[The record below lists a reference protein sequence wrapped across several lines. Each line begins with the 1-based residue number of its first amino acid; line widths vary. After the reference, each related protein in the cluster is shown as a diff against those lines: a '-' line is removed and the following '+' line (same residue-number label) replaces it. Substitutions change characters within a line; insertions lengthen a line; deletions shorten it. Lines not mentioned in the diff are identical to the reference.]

1 MVLQDVATREMTLDQ
16 LLHVLRPKVEG
27 SLNLDRLFYDEPL
40 DFFVFFSSTASLV
53 GNPGQANY
61 CAANMFMHG
70 LAGQRRRRGLAASV
84 MDLGAVLG
92 TGYITREIGDE
103 QIKAVSDR
111 GFMILS
117 ESDVHQTFAEA
128 VRASRTDSGCE
139 AHISTGLRRLTENTP
154 NRPGWYNIP
163 KFSCLTIQ
171 ESGEDTGGYQ
181 QKATASIKERLA
193 AAKTTQDASGSTGI
207 PKGVVLGHASLK
219 HEIEHCAAVYGLGH
233 DDVVLQQSAWSF
245 DLSITQIFLS
255 LSVGARLHMISH
267 MKRADPHAIVKSV
280 VTEGITATYATP
292 TEYKS
297 WLKREYRHILQSTNW
312 RLALVAGEAVTEALL
327 EQFRDANQPNL
338 RVFNVYGPTETTCGS
353 TKMELTYTVPDFYQ
367 GTIPV
372 GRASAD
378 ECFYIL
384 DESQSLQPI
393 GQIGEVVIGGV
404 GVAMGYLNNDE
415 LTRRSFLPDIFAPR
429 EYLERGWSRMYR
441 TGDVGYL
448 REDGTLILKGRVN
461 GDTEVKH
468 NGVRIDLKDIE
479 HTVLKAANG
488 TLTDA
493 VASKRVA
500 LDQGAKFIVVH
511 VVFSEKTPIEKDEYL
526 TNLLHSL
533 PLSRTVL
540 PAAIIPIDA
549 LPRTI
554 AGKTDRRASQS
565 LPIPRMTCKQ
575 KQNLSLTRNEVEMR
589 NMWESVIPNDL
600 VGLHQ
605 IDVHSDFF
613 AVGGSSLALIE
624 LQSQI
629 RQRFPIIPS
638 LIELFQNSTLRSMT
652 QLVSSEKASDNLDNS
667 QEIAVID
674 WEAEV
679 SLASLS
685 LKEATFPEV
694 AIAPL
699 SPPRIAVLTGATG
712 FLGQNI
718 LEDLIDR
725 VDKIICIAV
734 RDVTRHNTETWRATG
749 KVDYYE
755 GDLRAPCLGM
765 DEKTAD
771 SIFQQADVVIHNGAD
786 VSHLKTYASLR
797 AANVQSTKELV
808 RLCVPRR
815 IPLHYIS
822 TTGVSMYGNTSYFNE
837 TSARDCGPPRDGLY
851 GYVASKWAS
860 EIYLEN
866 AHARFGLPVC
876 IHRPS
881 SIIRPNSTT
890 TGEAAASDVLQ
901 NMLAYSQS
909 LCAVPNT
916 NGLDGII
923 DLVHPKTVT
932 SRIIHALTDSNN
944 ARGIVWMHESGDQE
958 LGFATLSEYLG
969 TQAGQTI
976 QELPLQEWLARA
988 KDIGL
993 PEAMAAIMAKI
1004 GDGQVMN
1011 FPKVLH

>member
-1 MVLQDVATREMTLDQ
+1 MIAPLAFFRQQPNKRFFTGNSFSGTWSGTLVHRFEQIFAQAADKIA
-16 LLHVLRPKVEG
+16 VTDSEGG
-27 SLNLDRLFYDEPL
+27 SLKYADLYRLVDDIAHEMVRMNVIPGSRVAVFQHPSIYWAPSFIAILKIGAVYVPL
-40 DFFVFFSSTASLV
+40 D
-53 GNPGQANY
+53 
-61 CAANMFMHG
+61 
-70 LAGQRRRRGLAASV
+70 AG
-84 MDLGAVLG
+84 
-92 TGYITREIGDE
+92 
-103 QIKAVSDR
+103 
-111 GFMILS
+111 
-117 ESDVHQTFAEA
+117 
-128 VRASRTDSGCE
+128 
-139 AHISTGLRRLTENTP
+139 TP
-154 NRPGWYNIP
+154 I
-163 KFSCLTIQ
+163 
-171 ESGEDTGGYQ
+171 
-181 QKATASIKERLA
+181 ERLA
-193 AAKTTQDASGSTGI
+193 NIVKDCSPAAILVHDQTVLSIDYLMESEDMAIIDVSDQLPSVSRPIKISADLDAPAVILYTSGSTGI

-493 VASKRVA
+493 VASQRVA

-685 LKEATFPEV
+685 LKEATSPEV

-837 TSARDCGPPRDGLY
+837 TSAGDCVPPRDGLY